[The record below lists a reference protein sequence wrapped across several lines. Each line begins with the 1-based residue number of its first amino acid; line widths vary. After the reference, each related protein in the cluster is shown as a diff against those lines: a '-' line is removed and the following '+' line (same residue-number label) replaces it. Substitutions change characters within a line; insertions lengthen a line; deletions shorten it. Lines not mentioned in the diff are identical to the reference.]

1 MGKPTVRVRVAFADG
16 PYVASPTWTDIT
28 TYVRGINTS
37 RGRND
42 DWQNFDS
49 GSASLV
55 LDNRT
60 RRFDPTYTAGPYY
73 GNLQPRRQIYIDATT
88 DGGSTYKAIFRGYID
103 GWPVFLTQSGY
114 DSTVTINCYDQLGLL
129 SQNTAPYDWA
139 DAYLRQFNPIRYIK
153 GDDVVNSAN
162 PTASQLTDYGS
173 FNTKLT
179 VTAGSGGAV
188 INNIDS
194 LALGLPYRATNTAY
208 GFYFSSANT
217 SENLTGVTAGQWTT
231 IYPIPNTS
239 TFLGYG
245 PNFSFYNYIGELCS
259 AQMMYKWDSGLG
271 YYVISVDVYIA
282 GSPTELHT
290 FKGRCNLDP
299 TKPHHFAF
307 TSSTMVHSPSMVVYV
322 DGVQTAVS
330 DFITYPP
337 VSWTSYYRLELG
349 FQQSFM
355 FKGYTDPDY
364 MKNIYN
370 LSLGQIQETTA
381 DRFTRAMGQ
390 TSVDP
395 SLYSTAANPVN
406 TVAKINNGGEPI
418 RTTIQLAGDSEAGE
432 IYTSKAGVLTF
443 VNQNWYTGTT
453 AANSQ
458 ATFGASGIP
467 IGTDMN
473 YNWTANGI
481 RNALNMTWSGDTTIN
496 VKDDTSIAAYGA
508 QQDNYDTQISTAAQT
523 QSTATVLVGFGKLP
537 RLVMSAVQL
546 NQALS
551 FAQWATV
558 LDLELL
564 QRITVAVPERVG
576 SNVTQQQIIQQIE
589 HQITPGDWQTTILGS
604 SRWSSVFVL
613 NSSVLDGVDLL
624 G

>member
-114 DSTVTINCYDQLGLL
+114 DSTVTINCYDLLGLI
-129 SQNTAPYDWA
+129 SQNTAPYDWT
-139 DAYLRQFNPIRYIK
+139 DYYIK
-153 GDDVVNSAN
+153 SLGPSRYYKCDDVIN
-162 PTASQLTDYGS
+162 PTALATTTIRDYGS
-173 FNTKLT
+173 DAVNLSPKSTSM
-179 VTAGSGGAV
+179 VTANDAPLAVGIPYQSVNIAVDGYWTSATAISTATTVVSSSYWFIIPKGDTVLNQAFWSWYDTGGTFWYAVSAYVYDTSGYYGPTGNYIV
-188 INNIDS
+188 LTIFKGTS
-194 LALGLPYRATNTAY
+194 ATPPVWDIYAPLTLDM
-208 GFYFSSANT
+208 SAGHQIT
-217 SENLTGVTAGQWTT
+217 TT
-231 IYPIPNTS
+231 I
-239 TFLGYG
+239 
-245 PNFSFYNYIGELCS
+245 
-259 AQMMYKWDSGLG
+259 D
-271 YYVISVDVYIA
+271 VII
-282 GSPTELHT
+282 GSPTT
-290 FKGRCNLDP
+290 F
-299 TKPHHFAF
+299 T
-307 TSSTMVHSPSMVVYV
+307 YV
-322 DGVQTAVS
+322 DGQIISMSVKTRTGVGAASPLTRIQNRMQQFCIFPRALTPTEINTLYQYCQGTAIES
-330 DFITYPP
+330 
-337 VSWTSYYRLELG
+337 
-349 FQQSFM
+349 
-355 FKGYTDPDY
+355 
-364 MKNIYN
+364 
-370 LSLGQIQETTA
+370 TA
-381 DRFTRAMGQ
+381 ARFTKAMQQ
-390 TSVDP
+390 TSVDA

-473 YNWTANGI
+473 YSWTANGI

-496 VKDDTSIAAYGA
+496 VKDDTSITAYGA
-508 QQDNYDTQISTAAQT
+508 QQDNYDTQISTATQT
-523 QSTATVLVGFGKLP
+523 ESTGTVLVGFGKLP

-551 FAQWATV
+551 LAQWATV

-613 NSSVLDGVDLL
+613 NSSVLDGGDLL